1 METRI
6 GNTAAAPVMP
16 LSAEKPPD
24 DFQTRLLRYHTSTA
38 LLSTMVKNSV
48 LTDADYE
55 KSCAVL
61 ADKYGLSLCS
71 IFR

>member
-1 METRI
+1 METKTE
-6 GNTAAAPVMP
+6 NTAAATVMP

-24 DFQTRLLRYHTSTA
+24 DFQTRLLRYRTSTA
-38 LLSTMVKNSV
+38 LLSTMVKNGV

-61 ADKYGLSLCS
+61 ADKYSISLCS